1 MPKSS
6 ESALSRSLGSL
17 VPKSFGAHVKNPRV
31 LMRAILGTLL
41 AANLV
46 AAVMAFKPFGGS
58 ADDLR
63 REQSD
68 ASRQLAQLQARVA
81 NTRKLVQKVEKARK
95 EGDDFLAKYFSDRRT
110 TYSTLFEELDHAEQA
125 AGIKLRND
133 SLELNPIEGSDTLQM
148 MSLTVAYEGDY
159 ASLEKFVNLLDK
171 SPRFL
176 IIESMQA
183 APQQN
188 GQLLT
193 VSLKLDAFV
202 KEEPGASTTQ
212 DRSGPA
218 L

>member
-1 MPKSS
+1 MPRSFRP
-6 ESALSRSLGSL
+6 ALPNRVNLL
-17 VPKSFGAHVKNPRV
+17 LIKDPRV
-31 LMRAILGTLL
+31 VMRAIIGTLL

-68 ASRQLAQLQARVA
+68 ASRQLAQLQARLSR
-81 NTRKLVQKVEKARK
+81 TRKLAGKVDLARR

-110 TYSTLFEELDHAEQA
+110 TYSTLIEELDKAEQA

-133 SLELNPIEGSDTLQM
+133 SLELNAIEGSDTLQM

-188 GQLLT
+188 SQLLT
-193 VSLKLDAFV
+193 VSVKLDAFV
-202 KEEPGASTTQ
+202 KEPPGAGGAS
-212 DRSGPA
+212 A

>member
-1 MPKSS
+1 MPRNFK
-6 ESALSRSLGSL
+6 AAIRDPRL
-17 VPKSFGAHVKNPRV
+17 V
-31 LMRAILGTLL
+31 MRAIIGTLL

-63 REQSD
+63 REQAD
-68 ASRQLAQLQARVA
+68 ASRQLAQLQARLA
-81 NTRKLVQKVEKARK
+81 NTRRLVGKVEQARR
-95 EGDDFLAKYFSDRRT
+95 EGDDFLTKYFSDRRT
-110 TYSTLFEELDHAEQA
+110 TYSTLFAELDSAEKA

-183 APQQN
+183 SPQQN

-202 KEEPGASTTQ
+202 KEQSGAGSA
-212 DRSGPA
+212 PA

>member
-1 MPKSS
+1 MPRSFRP
-6 ESALSRSLGSL
+6 ALPNRVNLL
-17 VPKSFGAHVKNPRV
+17 LIKDPRV
-31 LMRAILGTLL
+31 VMRAIIGTLL

-58 ADDLR
+58 AEDLR

-68 ASRQLAQLQARVA
+68 ASRQLAQFQARLSR
-81 NTRKLVQKVEKARK
+81 TRKLAGKVDLARR

-110 TYSTLFEELDHAEQA
+110 TYSTLIEELDKAEQA

-133 SLELNPIEGSDTLQM
+133 SLELNAIEGSDTLQM

-188 GQLLT
+188 SQLLT
-193 VSLKLDAFV
+193 VSVKLDAFV
-202 KEEPGASTTQ
+202 KEPPGAGGAS
-212 DRSGPA
+212 A

>member
-1 MPKSS
+1 MLRSFRPALPKRIN
-6 ESALSRSLGSL
+6 LLL
-17 VPKSFGAHVKNPRV
+17 VKDPRV
-31 LMRAILGTLL
+31 LMRAIIGILL

-63 REQSD
+63 HEESA

-81 NTRKLVQKVEKARK
+81 STRKLVGKVELARR

-110 TYSTLFEELDHAEQA
+110 TYSTLFEELDKAEQA
-125 AGIKLRND
+125 AGVKLRND
-133 SLELNPIEGSDTLQM
+133 NLELNAIEGSDTLQM
-148 MSLTVAYEGDY
+148 MSLTVGYEGDY

-188 GQLLT
+188 SQLLT

-202 KEEPGASTTQ
+202 KEPPGTA
-212 DRSGPA
+212 GPPA

>member
-1 MPKSS
+1 MP
-6 ESALSRSLGSL
+6 RSFNLIPAGSL
-17 VPKSFGAHVKNPRV
+17 IKEPRV

-63 REQSD
+63 REQSN
-68 ASRQLAQLQARVA
+68 ASRQLALLQTRLA
-81 NTRKLVQKVEKARK
+81 NTHRLVEKVERARK
-95 EGDDFLAKYFSDRRT
+95 DGDDFLAKYFSDRRS
-110 TYSTLFEELDHAEQA
+110 TYSTLFEELNRAEQA

-133 SLELNPIEGSDTLQM
+133 NLELNPIEGSDTLQM

-159 ASLEKFVNLLDK
+159 PSLEKFVNLLDK
-171 SPRFL
+171 SSRFL

-188 GQLLT
+188 SQLLT

-202 KEEPGASTTQ
+202 KEEPAAAGGA
-212 DRSGPA
+212 PA
-218 L
+218 S

>member
-1 MPKSS
+1 MP
-6 ESALSRSLGSL
+6 RSF
-17 VPKSFGAHVKNPRV
+17 SFAGLKPAGFPGAIRDPRV
-31 LMRAILGTLL
+31 VMRAIIGALL

-63 REQSD
+63 RERVD
-68 ASRQLAQLQARVA
+68 TSRQLAQFQAHLE
-81 NTRKLVQKVEKARK
+81 NTRKLVEKVSKARR

-110 TYSTLFEELDHAEQA
+110 TYSTVIEELDKDSQA
-125 AGIKLRND
+125 AGIKPRDRNA
-133 SLELNPIEGSDTLQM
+133 ELNEIEGSDTLMM
-148 MSLTVAYEGDY
+148 MSLTAGYEGDY

-188 GQLLT
+188 GQMLT

-202 KEEPGASTTQ
+202 KEEPGQGDA
-212 DRSGPA
+212 PA
-218 L
+218 Q